1 MVGKKLKLRKPVEG
15 KDNAPK
21 TEQKTETA
29 TALIADAA
37 APAKETPS
45 VPQDPESVT
54 PDKPADGAGAPED
67 ILDSAQEAPEK
78 KPFSDSCPSNLL
90 SVRGGCMAPQGC
102 MHPGCNCEAKKPFE
116 LEPPEVQARAAVV
129 LPVHMISGTPGQRI
143 IIGNPNAAYTPAP
156 YTYPQQTGNLAKTGH
171 ITSDPNGVKRGN

>member
-54 PDKPADGAGAPED
+54 PDKPADGAGAPEVYTNTGPAR
-67 ILDSAQEAPEK
+67 IRWGPE
-78 KPFSDSCPSNLL
+78 PWW
-90 SVRGGCMAPQGC
+90 
-102 MHPGCNCEAKKPFE
+102 
-116 LEPPEVQARAAVV
+116 
-129 LPVHMISGTPGQRI
+129 
-143 IIGNPNAAYTPAP
+143 
-156 YTYPQQTGNLAKTGH
+156 
-171 ITSDPNGVKRGN
+171 

>member
-102 MHPGCNCEAKKPFE
+102 MHPDCACEAKKPFE

-129 LPVHMISGTPGQRI
+129 PVHMISGTPGQRI